1 MALSRADSDLVAGLA
16 NDLVQLSS
24 ADTRLDRYYEG
35 SQRLEHIGLAVPP
48 ELRRFETV
56 VNWNRVAVDSV
67 ADRLSVKSFILPGEE
82 TASAAL
88 REGWDYNNLDSESV
102 IHAQETLTLGRGY
115 VTVGTNEE
123 DPDHPLITV
132 ESPREIAVDIDK
144 RHRRI
149 RAAVRMYD
157 TEPGE
162 VLPRYA
168 TLYLPDSTQWLERD
182 NKGGWTVLDRDDH
195 NLGRVPIV
203 MFLNRRRLGRW
214 DGASEMK
221 DVIPL
226 VDAAAR
232 SLTNLQ
238 IAGETHSVPQKW
250 VVSASKGDFVD
261 STGQP
266 IPAWESY
273 YSAIW
278 ATGNKDAK
286 MGQFAASDL
295 KNFHDTI
302 NHYGQLVSSVT
313 GLPLRYL
320 GQTSVNPAAEGA
332 IRADESRLVL
342 NAERKQANF
351 GDGWGWV
358 MGLYERFR
366 TGEWVSG
373 NRIKTEWHDAGTPTF
388 AQKADALTKLYA
400 GGNGVLSREG
410 VWDELGWSD
419 ARKDR
424 EREYFRAEAHDPY
437 LAQLNAKDAADVAAT
452 TGGGA

>member
-1 MALSRADSDLVAGLA
+1 MALSRADSDLVAGLG

-82 TASAAL
+82 TASEAL
-88 REGWDYNNLDSESV
+88 REGWDANNLDSESV

-123 DPDHPLITV
+123 DREHPLITV

-162 VLPRYA
+162 VLPRFA

-203 MFLNRRRLGRW
+203 MFLNRRRLGKW
-214 DGASEMK
+214 DGVSEMQ

-295 KNFHDTI
+295 KNFHDTV

-400 GGNGVLSREG
+400 GGQGVLSREG

-424 EREYFRAEAHDPY
+424 EREYFRNESR
-437 LAQLNAKDAADVAAT
+437 LAITSLEKDVEQVV
-452 TGGGA
+452 

>member
-1 MALSRADSDLVAGLA
+1 MALSRDDSDLVAGLA
-16 NDLVQLSS
+16 NDLVQIAS
-24 ADTRLDRYYEG
+24 ADTRLDRYYDG

-88 REGWDYNNLDSESV
+88 REGWDANNLDSESV

-123 DPDHPLITV
+123 DREHPLITV

-149 RAAVRMYD
+149 NAAVRMYD
-157 TEPGE
+157 HEPGE
-162 VLPRYA
+162 VLPRFA

-182 NKGGWTVLDRDDH
+182 GKGGWTVLDRDDH
-195 NLGRVPIV
+195 RLGRVPIV
-203 MFLNRRRLGRW
+203 MFLNRRRLGKW
-214 DGASEMK
+214 DGVSEMK

-261 STGQP
+261 GAGNP

-286 MGQFAASDL
+286 MGQFNASDL
-295 KNFHDTI
+295 KNFHDTV

-366 TGEWVSG
+366 TGDWVSG

-400 GGNGVLSREG
+400 GGLGVLSREG

-424 EREYFRAEAHDPY
+424 EREYFRSESTDPY
-437 LAQLNAKDAADVAAT
+437 LARLSAKEPDDITDGSAGSA
-452 TGGGA
+452 